1 MTGREQGPPA
11 LCSLTIFYNSN
22 IYIDIYI
29 DFSFLFN
36 YNIIMKIYEIKED
49 ILSRNNEQAK
59 DVRSLLNDK
68 NVFYV
73 NLMSSPG
80 AGKTT
85 ILSALIPLLSENYRI
100 GVIEADIDSD
110 KDALTIE
117 RETGVRVIQMHTG
130 GACHITCQ
138 MSLEALNALG
148 TDGLDIIFLENIG
161 NLVCPAEF
169 DTGADMNLVL
179 LSVPEGDDKPLKYP
193 LMFEVASA
201 VAITKLDVAQIFD
214 FDCDSAVKNI
224 RKRNEN
230 AKVFFTSAPDGTGI
244 NELKQYIETEA
255 IKKIRRD

>member
-1 MTGREQGPPA
+1 M
-11 LCSLTIFYNSN
+11 
-22 IYIDIYI
+22 
-29 DFSFLFN
+29 
-36 YNIIMKIYEIKED
+36 IKED

-59 DVRSLLNDK
+59 DVRRLLDDK
-68 NVFYV
+68 NIFYV

-85 ILSALIPLLSENYRI
+85 VLSKLIPPLSEKYKI

-110 KDALTIE
+110 KDALAIE

-138 MSLEALNALG
+138 MSLEALEALG

-169 DTGADMNLVL
+169 DTGADLNLVL

-193 LMFEVASA
+193 LMFEVANA
-201 VAITKLDVAQIFD
+201 VAVTKLDVAPIFD
-214 FDCDSAVKNI
+214 FSRENAVNNI
-224 RKRNEN
+224 RKRNAD
-230 AKVFFTSAPDGTGI
+230 AKIFFTSARENTGI
-244 NELKQYIETEA
+244 DELRQYIETEA

>member
-1 MTGREQGPPA
+1 ME
-11 LCSLTIFYNSN
+11 
-22 IYIDIYI
+22 IY
-29 DFSFLFN
+29 
-36 YNIIMKIYEIKED
+36 MIKED

-59 DVRSLLNDK
+59 DVRQLLDDK
-68 NVFYV
+68 DIFYV

-85 ILSALIPLLSENYRI
+85 VLSKLIPPLSEKYKI

-110 KDALTIE
+110 KDALAIE

-138 MSLEALNALG
+138 MSLEALEALG

-169 DTGADMNLVL
+169 DTGADLNLVL

-193 LMFEVASA
+193 LMFEVANA
-201 VAITKLDVAQIFD
+201 VAVTKLDVAPIFD
-214 FDCDSAVKNI
+214 FSRENAVNNI
-224 RKRNEN
+224 RKRNAD
-230 AKVFFTSAPDGTGI
+230 AKIFFTSALENTGI
-244 NELKQYIETEA
+244 DELRQYIETEA

>member
-1 MTGREQGPPA
+1 ME
-11 LCSLTIFYNSN
+11 
-22 IYIDIYI
+22 IY
-29 DFSFLFN
+29 
-36 YNIIMKIYEIKED
+36 MIKED

-59 DVRSLLNDK
+59 DVRRLLDDK
-68 NVFYV
+68 DIFYV

-85 ILSALIPLLSENYRI
+85 VLSKLIPPLSEKYKI

-110 KDALTIE
+110 KDALAIE

-138 MSLEALNALG
+138 MSLEALEALG

-169 DTGADMNLVL
+169 DTGADLNLVL

-193 LMFEVASA
+193 LMFEVANA
-201 VAITKLDVAQIFD
+201 VAVTKLDVAPIFD
-214 FDCDSAVKNI
+214 FSRENAVNNI
-224 RKRNEN
+224 RKRNAD
-230 AKVFFTSAPDGTGI
+230 AKIFFTSALENTGI
-244 NELKQYIETEA
+244 DELRQYIETEA

>member
-1 MTGREQGPPA
+1 M
-11 LCSLTIFYNSN
+11 
-22 IYIDIYI
+22 
-29 DFSFLFN
+29 
-36 YNIIMKIYEIKED
+36 IKED

-59 DVRSLLNDK
+59 DVRRLLDDK
-68 NVFYV
+68 NIFYV

-85 ILSALIPLLSENYRI
+85 VLSKLIPPLSEKYKI

-110 KDALTIE
+110 KDALAIE

-138 MSLEALNALG
+138 MSLEALEALG

-169 DTGADMNLVL
+169 DTGADLNLVL

-193 LMFEVASA
+193 LMFEVANA
-201 VAITKLDVAQIFD
+201 VAVTKLDVAPIFD
-214 FDCDSAVKNI
+214 FSRENAVNNI
-224 RKRNEN
+224 RKRNAD
-230 AKVFFTSAPDGTGI
+230 AKIFFTSALENTGI
-244 NELKQYIETEA
+244 DELRQYIETEA